1 MILFEGPWT
10 FLSVATLVTM
20 VAVAVSILVASL
32 RVMRGPSLPD
42 RVVALDLVGLLAV
55 SVISVVAIAT
65 QKPVLLDSAIAL
77 ALIAFLSTVAFARFI
92 EWQGEKAE

>member
-10 FLSVATLVTM
+10 FLSVATMVTM

-55 SVISVVAIAT
+55 SVISVMAIAT
-65 QKPVLLDSAIAL
+65 KQPVLLDAAIAL